1 MLSQLFIITTV
12 CYFFVNIRH
21 FFRTTMNHQ
30 YFCNIKILNLNQN
43 KKMKKLLLLV
53 VGLLLSAAPSLAQSV
68 VTGTVMD
75 AELNAPLS
83 GANVIEVGTSNG
95 SMTDFDGKFSIQ
107 TSSTSGSLV
116 ISYVGYKT
124 LTVAFDGSAD
134 LGTLSLEADNSLG
147 EIVIVGSGVIDLAE
161 DRKTPVAV
169 STVTAAQIQSR
180 AVGNVEFG
188 EAFKNTPS
196 IYVSNQAG
204 GFGDSQVFT
213 RGFSQSNTAFLLNGQ
228 PINGMEDGRMY
239 WSNWSGMSDVA
250 NAVQVQRGLGSSKL
264 AISSV
269 GGTVNIVSKTT
280 NKTEGGFVRF
290 LTGNDSYFKTTASY
304 DSGLNEKG
312 WAFSVMLDHWQA
324 HRKYAVGTAG
334 QGQNYF
340 FSVGYKASERSTF
353 NFLLTGAPQWHDQN
367 FSKSLDTFATY
378 GNKNN
383 ANSGFYNGE
392 RFSERRNFYHKPIAN
407 LNWDFNINETLD
419 LSTVLY
425 ASWGRGGGTGGWG
438 RGRVRFGDDEA
449 VGVGTADNE
458 IDFDAIEAQNS
469 AIPGGI
475 GYSDSDDPNY
485 SPAYARRASVNNHNW
500 YGIVS
505 NLNIDNGGAFT
516 YNLGFDGRTYTGDHF
531 RQLTHMF
538 GLDAWNDNG
547 NLITETFEANP
558 WSALFDSADEGQ
570 RIAYDYSETIN
581 YLGGFAQAEYATDNF
596 SAFFQGAL
604 STQSYQRDGGNV
616 AGDSGLSEKVN
627 KTGYNLKGGL
637 GYTSN
642 DGKHKVFANAGIYS
656 RQPFLDNIFD
666 NVRYSNDLIDNG
678 NIDNEEIIGFEAG
691 YRFQNDEIRF
701 SFDAYSTEWGNRYLS
716 FGVPN
721 VDQFYNFND
730 VTQIHTGVE
739 FDLQYRPMGA
749 NALAFNLF
757 GSFGDW
763 KYKDSTPYRL
773 FDDNTN
779 NVIES
784 GELNLSDVKV
794 GQAPQSSFGVGIDWD
809 ANDKLSLYTTFNY
822 FGDFYGFVDV
832 EDVIQAGVD
841 GVSYEAEQLNS
852 YGILDLGLSYNFL
865 LGGKD
870 VVFRANV
877 YNALDRDYINQK
889 DAYGYFKGNGTT
901 WNASFQYRF

>member
-1 MLSQLFIITTV
+1 
-12 CYFFVNIRH
+12 
-21 FFRTTMNHQ
+21 
-30 YFCNIKILNLNQN
+30 
-43 KKMKKLLLLV
+43 MKKLLILV
-53 VGLLLSAAPSLAQSV
+53 VGFLLSVAPTFAQSV
-68 VTGTVMD
+68 ITGTVMD
-75 AELNAPLS
+75 AELKAPLS
-83 GANVIEVGTSNG
+83 GANVIESGTSNG
-95 SMTDFDGKFSIQ
+95 TMTDFDGKFSIE
-107 TSSTSGSLV
+107 TTANSGSV
-116 ISYVGYKT
+116 VVSYVGYKSM
-124 LTVAFDGSAD
+124 TVSFDGSTD
-134 LGTLSLEADNSLG
+134 LGTLTLVADNSLG

-169 STVTAAQIQSR
+169 STIRSAEIQAR

-188 EAFKNTPS
+188 EALKNTPS

-228 PINGMEDGRMY
+228 PINGMEDGKMY

-280 NKTEGGFVRF
+280 NRTKGGFVRF

-304 DSGLNEKG
+304 DSGLDENG
-312 WAFSVMLDHWQA
+312 WAFSILMDHWQG

-353 NFLLTGAPQWHDQN
+353 NFLVTGAPQWHDQN
-367 FSKSLDTFATY
+367 FSKRLDEFEQY
-378 GNKNN
+378 GNKYND
-383 ANSGFYNGE
+383 NSGFYNGS
-392 RFSERRNFYHKPIAN
+392 RFTERRNYYHKPIAN
-407 LNWDFNINETLD
+407 INWDFNINETLD

-438 RGRVRFGDDEA
+438 RGRIRYDDPESTSS
-449 VGVGTADNE
+449 GNGEE
-458 IDFDAIEAQNS
+458 IDFDAIEAQNT

-485 SPAYARRASVNNHNW
+485 SSAYARRASVNNHNW
-500 YGIVS
+500 YGVVS
-505 NLNIDNGGAFT
+505 NLNIDNGGPFN
-516 YNLGFDGRTYTGDHF
+516 YNIGFDGRTYTGDHF

-547 NLITETFEANP
+547 NLITQTFDANP
-558 WSALFDSADEGQ
+558 WASLSNYADEDQ

-581 YLGGFAQAEYATDNF
+581 YLGGFAQAEYATDNL
-596 SAFFQGAL
+596 SAFLQGSV

-616 AGDSGLSEKVN
+616 AGDAGKSEKID
-627 KTGYNLKGGL
+627 KSGYNLKGGL

-642 DGKHKVFANAGIYS
+642 DGQHKLFANAGIYS

-666 NVRYSNDLIDNG
+666 NVRYSNDLINNG
-678 NIDNEEIIGFEAG
+678 DVENEEVIGFEAG
-691 YRFQNDEIRF
+691 YRFQSDEIRLNI
-701 SFDAYSTEWGNRYLS
+701 DAYSTEWGNRYLS
-716 FGVPN
+716 FGGQ
-721 VDQFYNFND
+721 DDAGDDIFYNFND
-730 VTQIHTGVE
+730 VTQIHTGIE
-739 FDLQYRPMGA
+739 FDFQYKPMAA
-749 NALAFNLF
+749 NGLAFNVF
-757 GSFGDW
+757 GSIGDW
-763 KYKDSTPYRL
+763 KYKDTTPYRR
-773 FDDNTN
+773 FDGETN
-779 NVIES
+779 QLEES
-784 GELNLSDVKV
+784 GEVNLSDVKV
-794 GQAPQSSFGVGIDWD
+794 GEAPQTSFGLGLDWD
-809 ANDKLSLYTTFNY
+809 ATDRLTLYSSFNY
-822 FGDFYGFVDV
+822 FDDFYGFVDV

-841 GVSYEAEQLNS
+841 GEVYEAEELNS
-852 YGILDLGLSYNFL
+852 YGLLDLGLSYDFT
-865 LGGKD
+865 LGGKN
-870 VVFRANV
+870 VLFRANV
-877 YNALDRDYINQK
+877 YNLLDKDYVNQK

>member
-1 MLSQLFIITTV
+1 M
-12 CYFFVNIRH
+12 R
-21 FFRTTMNHQ
+21 
-30 YFCNIKILNLNQN
+30 KILFLA
-43 KKMKKLLLLV
+43 
-53 VGLLLSAAPSLAQSV
+53 VGLLLSAAPAFAQSV

-83 GANVIEVGTSNG
+83 GANVFEAGTSNG
-95 SMTDFDGKFSIQ
+95 TMTDFDGKFSIE
-107 TSSTSGSLV
+107 TTAASGSIV
-116 ISYVGYKT
+116 ISYVGYKSM
-124 LTVAFDGSAD
+124 TVAFDGSTD
-134 LGTLSLEADNSLG
+134 LGSLTLEADNSLA

-169 STVTAAQIQSR
+169 STITSAQIQSR
-180 AVGNVEFG
+180 AVGNVEFA

-204 GFGDSQVFT
+204 GFGDGQVFT

-228 PINGMEDGRMY
+228 PINGMEDGKMY

-304 DSGLNEKG
+304 DSGINEKG

-367 FSKSLDTFATY
+367 FSKSLDTYETY

-383 ANSGFYNGE
+383 ANSGFYRGE
-392 RFSERRNFYHKPIAN
+392 RFSERRNYYHKPIAN
-407 LNWDFNINETLD
+407 LNWDFNINDSMD

-438 RGRVRFGDDEA
+438 RGRVRYGDEEA
-449 VGVGTADNE
+449 FDNPYADANE
-458 IDFDAIEAQNS
+458 IDFDAIEAQNI
-469 AIPGGI
+469 ANADANGNGNF
-475 GYSDSDDPNY
+475 GDSY
-485 SPAYARRASVNNHNW
+485 LRRASVNNHNW

-505 NLNIDNGGAFT
+505 NLNIDNGGPFT
-516 YNLGFDGRTYTGDHF
+516 FNVGFDGRTYTGDHF
-531 RQLTHMF
+531 RQFVDYF
-538 GLDAWNDNG
+538 GLNGYADTYGTTRPDDYVVTGDYDAD
-547 NLITETFEANP
+547 P
-558 WSALFDSADEGQ
+558 WKALFDFADEGQ

-581 YLGGFAQAEYATDNF
+581 YIGGFAQTEYAVDNF
-596 SAFFQGAL
+596 SAFLQGAL
-604 STQSYQRDGGNV
+604 STQSYQRMGGAV
-616 AGDSGLSEKVN
+616 WSGAGESEKVN

-642 DGKHKVFANAGIYS
+642 DGKHKVFGNAGIYS

-666 NVRYSNDLIDNG
+666 SVRNSNDLVNNG
-678 NIDNEEIIGFEAG
+678 DVENEEIIGFEAG
-691 YRFQNDEIRF
+691 YRFQNDVIRF
-701 SFDAYSTEWGNRYLS
+701 SLDAYSTEWGNRYLS
-716 FGVPN
+716 FFGGQN
-721 VDQFYNFND
+721 ANEVDLFYNFND
-730 VTQIHTGVE
+730 VTQIHTGIE

-749 NALAFNLF
+749 RALALNVF
-757 GSFGDW
+757 GSFGNW
-763 KYKDSTPYRL
+763 EYKDSTPYRL
-773 FDDNTN
+773 INGDTN
-779 NVIES
+779 AIVQQGDLDLTS
-784 GELNLSDVKV
+784 VKV

-809 ANDKLSLYTTFNY
+809 ANDNLSLYTTFNY

-841 GVSYEAEQLNS
+841 GVAYEAEQLNS
-852 YGILDLGLSYNFL
+852 YGILDLGLSYNFM